1 MNEQYI
7 DDFKKIEA
15 FPHGKL
21 FRLTYDSDGDMLRI
35 IAKNQTIL
43 DELVEAFT
51 VDNPSAFYSQQ
62 YGYAGEP
69 KLYNVNPFGYFL
81 SGLLFDVLEWIKT
94 QYGSLRYLAV
104 SAQCANYIAD
114 FVKPLERYITNQFEI
129 TDLVD
134 DVGTVIEK
142 FEKRAYQDEAVDAL
156 FRKGFGRGLI
166 EIPTAGGKSYILA
179 NFIWNVMCKFSSNA
193 HVMVIVPSIQLV
205 DQLQKDFCE
214 YGIQRQLIA
223 RLRGG
228 MSKKEKRENDVSKAQ
243 IVIASRQSLQDH
255 LKEIPPPDV
264 LICDEAH
271 TCLAKSTSEM
281 IQNIKAKI
289 RIGCSGTLPRDKYK
303 LKQLIGMFG
312 RVVYRENPMDLQDG
326 GFISKLRITV
336 YSVFDKS
343 VDADRNL
350 LFHED
355 SAIKYAAANYN
366 GINFDDAARAEHEY
380 FAKWYGDLYRPV
392 LDKAASMGGNTL
404 ILFDKIDIGQN
415 LFEKFKTLYPNK
427 PAFYTDGQTK
437 VQDREKIRGDFEK
450 SDGNV
455 LFSNVQIM
463 STGVSIKRLH
473 NVVFCFSSKSTTR
486 VIQSIG
492 RVLRLYKGKDEAN
505 LIDCVFNTKYSRRHY
520 KERLR
525 LYKEFY
531 GKKQPDEVI
540 RVVLN

>member
-51 VDNPSAFYSQQ
+51 VDNPAAFYSQQ

-69 KLYNVNPFGYFL
+69 KLYNVNPFGYFS
-81 SGLLFDVLEWIKT
+81 SGLLFDILEWIKT

-129 TDLVD
+129 TDLID
-134 DVGTVIEK
+134 DVGTNIEK

-179 NFIWNVMCKFSSNA
+179 NFIWNVICKFNSNA

-264 LICDEAH
+264 LICDE
-271 TCLAKSTSEM
+271 CL
-281 IQNIKAKI
+281 
-289 RIGCSGTLPRDKYK
+289 
-303 LKQLIGMFG
+303 
-312 RVVYRENPMDLQDG
+312 REG
-326 GFISKLRITV
+326 SFISTIDGVKKIEDIKKDDLVLSYNEKECLYEYKEVEQIHRNLKTSNSYDYFLEIELDDGKKITV
-336 YSVFDKS
+336 TPNHKFFTKNRGYVR
-343 VDADRNL
+343 ADEL
-350 LFHED
+350 TFED
-355 SAIKYAAANYN
+355 
-366 GINFDDAARAEHEY
+366 
-380 FAKWYGDLYRPV
+380 DL
-392 LDKAASMGGNTL
+392 
-404 ILFDKIDIGQN
+404 
-415 LFEKFKTLYPNK
+415 
-427 PAFYTDGQTK
+427 
-437 VQDREKIRGDFEK
+437 
-450 SDGNV
+450 
-455 LFSNVQIM
+455 
-463 STGVSIKRLH
+463 
-473 NVVFCFSSKSTTR
+473 
-486 VIQSIG
+486 VIQ
-492 RVLRLYKGKDEAN
+492 D
-505 LIDCVFNTKYSRRHY
+505 
-520 KERLR
+520 
-525 LYKEFY
+525 
-531 GKKQPDEVI
+531 
-540 RVVLN
+540 